1 MALTK
6 STVAVNNISS
16 LSATPNAT
24 EGLTAAQLQAK
35 FDKSASD
42 NKTYI
47 NDTLTTEIDALFTTS
62 ASGWTVL
69 PATLTYASA
78 TTMNTSADLTGVI
91 GVGDKIKLTQTS
103 AKYFIVTVIT
113 ANLITVYGGTDYTV
127 ESATITT
134 PYYSKVKTPFGF
146 PMDPDKWTIT
156 ISNSNNLFTT
166 PTSGVWWNP
175 GSISIAIPIGSWR
188 ISYKVVGRGATS
200 GESTYLLYSTTLST
214 TNNSE
219 TLTNFTLSVGNDI
232 SATSQTRY
240 GTMFVSNIYT
250 TTTAKTLYLLSST
263 LASDSLGN
271 SNGFNGA
278 ASPTLITATCAY
290 L

>member
-47 NDTLTTEIDALFTTS
+47 NDTLTAEIDALFTIS

-78 TTMNTSADLTGVI
+78 TTMNTSVDLTGM
-91 GVGDKIKLTQTS
+91 VGLGMRIKLTQTTT
-103 AKYFIVTVIT
+103 KYFIVTAIT
-113 ANLITVYGGTDYTV
+113 TSSITMYGGTDYTLTSDAISNV
-127 ESATITT
+127 
-134 PYYSKVKTPFGF
+134 YYSSQKTPFGF
-146 PMDPDKWTIT
+146 PMSADKWSIIKTDSSDRSQSSPNGGT
-156 ISNSNNLFTT
+156 WYNLG
-166 PTSGVWWNP
+166 GVYLD
-175 GSISIAIPIGSWR
+175 IPIGYWDLG
-188 ISYKVVGRGATS
+188 YKVTAQS
-200 GESTYLLYSTTLST
+200 GYSQTANQNRVISTTLST
-214 TNNSE
+214 TNNGA
-219 TLTNFTLSVGNDI
+219 TNPEYNMQTAVVGNYIRSTFEKSEKKTFAAETRIYLNTMSDT
-232 SATSQTRY
+232 AT
-240 GTMFVSNIYT
+240 GDNIY
-250 TTTAKTLYLLSST
+250 
-263 LASDSLGN
+263 N
-271 SNGFNGA
+271 VGA
-278 ASPTLITATCAY
+278 GKPTQIIAVCAY